1 MVLIFG
7 VIQLQGDIIKK
18 LIVQEIIFYFEGEK
32 VDLVVC
38 DGVFDVIG
46 FYDIDEYIQV
56 QLFLVVLNIIIYVFR
71 IGGIFVVKIFCGKD
85 VILLYF

>member
-18 LIVQEIIFYFEGEK
+18 LIVQEIIFQFEGEK

-71 IGGIFVVKIFCGKD
+71 TGGIFVVKIFRGKD